1 MPDLEAWVIAICAL
15 GMALGGLVKGT
26 IGMGLPMVAV
36 AVMSTFLPVPLV
48 LGIVSIPIVL
58 TNVWQAFYAGLPL
71 SPLRRFWPTILTL
84 LVGIWFGAGLV
95 AIIDPK
101 QLFAVIGVTVV
112 VFSAFNL
119 FRPTGALPP
128 RAAVW
133 LGPIAGGASGI
144 LGGLSTIWGPP
155 ILMYFLAL
163 RLKKEDLVQTMGLV
177 WTCGSPPLLVA
188 YVHHGI
194 LTAETA
200 PIAAYACVP
209 AFLGLWLGQWLR
221 RVIDEELF
229 RKVILSFLILVGLN
243 LIRRALF

>member
-1 MPDLEAWVIAICAL
+1 MSDLDAGIIVIGAL
-15 GMALGGLVKGT
+15 AMALGGLVKGT

-36 AVMSTFLPVPLV
+36 AVMSSVLPVPLV
-48 LGIVSIPIVL
+48 LAIVSIPIVL
-58 TNVWQAFYAGLPL
+58 TNIWQGFYAGLPL
-71 SPLRRFWPTILTL
+71 GPLRRFWPTILTL
-84 LVGIWFGAGLV
+84 LFGIWFGAALV
-95 AIIDPK
+95 AVIDPK
-101 QLFAVIGVTVV
+101 LLFAIIGATVV

-119 FRPTGALPP
+119 FRPTGVLPP
-128 RAAVW
+128 KMAVW
-133 LGPIAGGASGI
+133 LGPVAGGASGL

-163 RLKKEDLVQTMGLV
+163 RLKKEELVQTMGLV

-194 LTAETA
+194 LTAENA
-200 PIAAYACVP
+200 PLAAYACGP
-209 AFLGLWLGQWLR
+209 AFLGLWFGQWLR